1 MFVPLSVWIWMRCI
15 SSVTKTYKNIINL
28 TGFHLLCSHAV
39 CLAQYGTQ
47 QGLEV
52 QAEAHG

>member
-1 MFVPLSVWIWMRCI
+1 MFVPLSMWIWICCI

>member
-1 MFVPLSVWIWMRCI
+1 MFVPLSMWMCCI
-15 SSVTKTYKNIINL
+15 SSETKTDKNIINL

-39 CLAQYGTQ
+39 CLAQYGAQ